1 MARNEQLIRQHKLLQ
16 ILERYRFGRTLE
28 ELRSQII
35 EELGLS
41 SLHSRSVRRDVEALQ
56 AAGFDIGVHDIQG
69 GRRVWKLGP
78 AFRGSHKIT
87 ASSTELLAL
96 SLGRDLLNPLAGT
109 PFWSGIETFWNKI
122 QESLPPTV
130 WNHYEKFRQIMHVL
144 GVPAKSY
151 ENQKGII
158 KTINRAILEH
168 RIVEA
173 FYKPLGQDRANRR
186 RIEPYGIAFYHGSL
200 YIIADANEVS
210 GDKDR
215 VRHLKLDRFQKATA
229 LDEWFKPRLEFEVQ
243 KHLRESIGIFGGSK
257 AKKFRIKISAYA
269 APWIEEDPWH
279 PDQQIK
285 RHADG
290 SLTLTLRAAHDM
302 EVIQR
307 VLAFGS
313 EAEILS
319 PASCRK
325 SISEIVQNLSEKYA
339 AKN

>member
-16 ILERYRFGRTLE
+16 ILERFRFGRTLE
-28 ELRSQII
+28 ELRTQII

-41 SLHSRSVRRDVEALQ
+41 SLHSRSVRRDLGALQ
-56 AAGFDIGVHDIQG
+56 SAGFDIRVQDIKG

-78 AFRGSHKIT
+78 MFRGSHKIT

-122 QESLPPTV
+122 QESLPTTV
-130 WNHYEKFRQIMHVL
+130 LEHYEKFRQIMYVL

-151 ENQKGII
+151 DNKKGII
-158 KTINRAILEH
+158 NTINRAIMEH
-168 RIVEA
+168 RIVEV
-173 FYKPLGQDRANRR
+173 FYKPLGQDRASKRL
-186 RIEPYGIAFYHGSL
+186 IEPYGIAFYHGSL

-210 GDKDR
+210 AEKER
-215 VRHLKLDRFQKATA
+215 VRHLKVDRFQKATA
-229 LDEWFKPRLEFEVQ
+229 LDEWFKPREGFEVQ
-243 KHLRESIGIFGGSK
+243 KHLRESIGIFGGSN
-257 AKKFRIKISAYA
+257 AKKFRIKITAYA

-285 RHADG
+285 RHSDG
-290 SLTLTLRAAHDM
+290 SLTLTLTAAHDM

-325 SISEIVQNLSEKYA
+325 EITRIIQSLSEKYST
-339 AKN
+339 